1 MRIIDTLVVHCS
13 ATPAGLPIGAKEINS
28 MHIQRGFAMIGYHF
42 VIKENGNVEK
52 GRDIEKIG
60 AHVSGHNAQSIGI
73 CLVGGL
79 DAERKPANTFTPA
92 QFAALDALLR
102 KLRHQFPAAKI
113 CGHRDLSPDK
123 DGDGKV
129 ERHEWVKECPC
140 FDVASWCLSR
150 SPSIIPAALV

>member
-1 MRIIDTLVVHCS
+1 MRNIKTIVVHCS
-13 ATPAGLPIGAKEINS
+13 ATPEGLAIGRKEINS
-28 MHIQRGFAMIGYHF
+28 MHLARGFAMIGYHF
-42 VIKENGNVEK
+42 VVKIDGEVQK
-52 GRDIEKIG
+52 GRDLDQVG
-60 AHVSGHNAQSIGI
+60 AHVSGHNSNTIGI

-79 DAERKPANTFTPA
+79 DVERKPANTYTPA

-102 KLRHQFPAAKI
+102 KLRHQFPTADI

-140 FDVASWCLSR
+140 FDVAEWCETR
-150 SPSIIPAALV
+150 GIPAVVL